1 MLESEFCGLDV
12 VFSVT
17 VTVEAA
23 SFDEVGVT
31 LGLIDEAVEVS
42 FVFKTTSY
50 YLSWSPVG
58 SISVAGRLS
67 ATFVA
72 GVLN

>member
-12 VFSVT
+12 VLSLT

-23 SFDEVGVT
+23 SFDKVGVT
-31 LGLIDEAVEVS
+31 LVLVDEAVEVS
-42 FVFKTTSY
+42 FVFETTFY
-50 YLSWSPVG
+50 YLFWSPVG

-67 ATFVA
+67 ATFVV

>member
-1 MLESEFCGLDV
+1 MSESEFCGLDV

-17 VTVEAA
+17 VTVAA